1 MGRLKTDSFKKENS
15 DSNKL
20 LIEMS
25 NGNRHKTIM
34 AQHSIKQ
41 SRGYYCLH
49 TSKLSCK
56 LQILSGEHNTNSGN
70 FANNNRN
77 ATKTSKWIELVHFID
92 FSQVG

>member
-1 MGRLKTDSFKKENS
+1 MARLKTESFKKETS

-34 AQHSIKQ
+34 AQHSIIQ
-41 SRGYYCLH
+41 SLGYYSLH
-49 TSKLSCK
+49 TSKISCK

-70 FANNNRN
+70 FSNNNKN